1 MESHPCSLTLMRRKD
16 DMSNKKS
23 VKTSVN
29 AATNHDSCKA
39 IIDGIKSIA
48 TRHTVWSVFE
58 DWVKMSA
65 IAVSNA
71 IDKNQWNQRE
81 AEYLETV
88 RKYTPEELNIFAQM
102 LVELVTALDKEN
114 KEDGPKDLLG
124 QIFHSLELHNKYK
137 GQYFTPPDMCN
148 LMGGIMLNSKQ
159 HEDEL
164 SQKGYITLMDECVG
178 AGGLVLGFAKAMK
191 DNKLNYQKQLV
202 VYCRDIDIKCVYMAY
217 LQLSLQGI
225 PAVVIHGDTLKNEEQ
240 SRWYTPVYIVDGW
253 RFRER
258 LAALI
263 RLTTSPA
270 EVKTAESEEREEIK

>member
-1 MESHPCSLTLMRRKD
+1 
-16 DMSNKKS
+16 MSNKKS

-48 TRHTVWSVFE
+48 TKHTVWSVFE

-65 IAVSNA
+65 IAISNA
-71 IDKNQWNQRE
+71 IDRKHHEERE
-81 AEYLETV
+81 TEYLETV
-88 RKYTPEELNIFAQM
+88 RKYTPEEQNIFAQM
-102 LVELVTALDKEN
+102 LGELVIALDKEN

-137 GQYFTPPDMCN
+137 GQYFTPPAICN
-148 LMGGIMLNSKQ
+148 LMGSIALNSKQ
-159 HEDEL
+159 HEEEL
-164 SQKGYITLMDECVG
+164 SKKGYITLMDECVG
-178 AGGLVLGFAKAMK
+178 SGGLVLGFANAMR

-225 PAVVIHGDTLKNEEQ
+225 PAVVIHGDTLKNEEL

-253 RFRER
+253 QFRKH
-258 LAALI
+258 LAALK
-263 RLTTSPA
+263 RLMTSPA
-270 EVKTAESEEREEIK
+270 EVKTAESEDREEIK